1 MDLLIQ
7 TKQQLQN
14 QLSLLKGNRILVAY
28 SGGLDSSALL
38 HCVRQADLSIPILA
52 IHVNHGLSANSGDW
66 VKHCERQCETL
77 DIPLVV
83 REVSLSPENGN
94 IEDQARIARY
104 EVFESIME
112 DGDILLMAHH
122 QDDQIETFFMR
133 LMRGSGLTGL
143 SAIPMQRPIG
153 KGYLVRP
160 WLNVS
165 RETLEAFVSSQG
177 IQHIHDESNDLTH
190 FDRNWWRHELL
201 PKLTERYPQSSS
213 SIETSIKVLQQER
226 ELLQDLIQPIYES
239 VVDCDGRINCV
250 ELMNHSSAIQRQLIR
265 SWLENLGSYP
275 LLSQG
280 QIQQVLKDVVGA
292 QQDAEPVFRWH
303 EQEIRRF
310 NGSLYLVPHLPK
322 IEDYQFPF
330 NGTPLTLPQGQLSC
344 IEGEGLLHGDYEV
357 ISYQGGLKA
366 KPCGRSTK
374 TLKKWFQDYQV
385 PPWLRKAW
393 PVIVKDDV
401 VVAVPGLFICEGFT
415 SQTGWTLDYIV
426 NKK

>member
-1 MDLLIQ
+1 MDLLTQ

-14 QLSLLKGNRILVAY
+14 LLQRLKGSRVVLAY

-38 HCVRQADLSIPILA
+38 HCVNQANLSVPVLA
-52 IHVNHGLSANSGDW
+52 IHVNHGLSANSDDW
-66 VKHCERQCETL
+66 VEHCERQCKAL
-77 DIPLVV
+77 GIPLIVQ
-83 REVSLSPENGN
+83 EVSLSPENGN
-94 IEDQARIARY
+94 IEDQARVARY
-104 EVFESIME
+104 GVFESIME
-112 DGDILLMAHH
+112 EGDILLMAHH

-143 SAIPMQRPIG
+143 SAIPMQRPLEN
-153 KGYLVRP
+153 GYLVRP

-165 RETLEAFVSSQG
+165 RAELEAFVSTQD

-213 SIETSIKVLQQER
+213 SIETSIKILQQER
-226 ELLQDLIQPIYES
+226 ELLQDLMQPIYES
-239 VVDCDGRINCV
+239 VVDCDGRLNCN
-250 ELMNHSSAIQRQLIR
+250 ELLNHSSAIQGQLIR
-265 SWLENLGSYP
+265 SWLENLGGYP

-280 QIQQVLKDVVGA
+280 QIEQVLKDVVCA

-310 NGSLYLVPHLPK
+310 NGSLYLVPHLPNM
-322 IEDYQFPF
+322 EAYQLPF
-330 NGTPLTLPQGQLSC
+330 NGTPLTLPQGLLSSF
-344 IEGEGLLHGDYEV
+344 EGEGLLCGDYQV
-357 ISYQGGLKA
+357 INYHGGLKA

-385 PPWLRKAW
+385 PPWLRKSW
-393 PVIVKDDV
+393 PVLVKDDA
-401 VVAVPGLFICEGFT
+401 VVAVPGLFICEGFM
-415 SQTGWTLDYIV
+415 SQAGWVLDYIV